1 MRQTEAL
8 ASVTFFVE
16 HPKYLGREFNYG
28 HCLSHNFNHGYC
40 LSDNFFL
47 ATALIRID
55 KRKANKPP
63 ENNPLRAAVE
73 EQKGLRKTTASD
85 SGLFCALQ
93 S

>member
-1 MRQTEAL
+1 M
-8 ASVTFFVE
+8 
-16 HPKYLGREFNYG
+16 
-28 HCLSHNFNHGYC
+28 
-40 LSDNFFL
+40 
-47 ATALIRID
+47 ALIRID